1 MRSSTYYFHMKTKIL
16 ADFQI
21 CISVPLSLGASFIEQ
36 LHKTT
41 LSTFQEILIK
51 TAMAS
56 VSTRVTGFH
65 RCLSQNLSKSRQQL
79 FFKEQKDLNFFSISL
94 VFTKLRLKCKV
105 E

>member
-1 MRSSTYYFHMKTKIL
+1 M

-21 CISVPLSLGASFIEQ
+21 CISVPLSLGGSFIEQ

-41 LSTFQEILIK
+41 FSTFQEISSK
-51 TAMAS
+51 TAAMAF
-56 VSTRVTGFH
+56 VSTRVAGFH
-65 RCLSQNLSKSRQQL
+65 RCLSQNPSISRQQ
-79 FFKEQKDLNFFSISL
+79 KGLNFFSISL